1 MQFQD
6 QSGLRHM
13 STFSSFDS
21 PKGRE
26 IQKVPVG
33 TKSMLT
39 ALFIKHKSVK
49 MKNISAR

>member
-1 MQFQD
+1 MT
-6 QSGLRHM
+6 
-13 STFSSFDS
+13 TFSNFDG

-49 MKNISAR
+49 MKKISAR